1 MKNKY
6 CILCVKNYMV
16 KIMDEVAVGILQ
28 IRNLESRASS
38 VILSKT

>member
-6 CILCVKNYMV
+6 CILCVKNYML

>member
-6 CILCVKNYMV
+6 CILCVKNYML

-28 IRNLESRASS
+28 TRNLESRASS